1 MAEILSRDDRVRIGA
16 AVTAAEAA
24 TSGEIFVV
32 VAAES
37 DDYRFIPLLWAL
49 LVALLVPLPLIFLTD
64 LPASFIYLV
73 QLASFVVLAVVF
85 SLAAVKPH
93 IVPAGTKHARARAL
107 AIQQFLAHGLH
118 TTEAR
123 TGALVFVSLAERHV
137 EIVADTGI
145 ASRVDQQTWDE
156 AVARLVVEVREGRL
170 ADGLIAAV
178 ERVGAVLAAYFPR
191 RAGDRNELRNEVVV
205 L

>member
-1 MAEILSRDDRVRIGA
+1 MAEILSRDDRARISA
-16 AVTAAEAA
+16 AVTASEAA

-49 LVALLVPLPLIFLTD
+49 LVALVVPLPLILLTG

-73 QLASFVVLAVVF
+73 QLAAFVVLAVVL
-85 SLAAVKPH
+85 SLPAVKPYV
-93 IVPAGTKHARARAL
+93 VPAGAKHARARAL

-123 TGALVFVSLAERHV
+123 TGALVFVSLAERHA

-156 AVARLVVEVREGRL
+156 AMERLVVEVRSGRL
-170 ADGLIAAV
+170 ADGLIAAI
-178 ERVGAVLAAYFPR
+178 ERVGAVLAVHFPR
-191 RAGDRNELRNEVVV
+191 RDGDRNELRNEVVV